1 LDGNHFFTNLVQ
13 ACSVLGSSVRRQV
26 MKAIRVEKQGGPEV
40 LRLVDIAPI
49 GAPGPGQAMVR
60 VVAAG
65 VNFLDVG
72 QRRGSYPRQVPFT
85 LGVEG
90 AGVVESVGEG
100 VWNVKPSDRVAF
112 TGLPGAYAEAILA
125 DAERLIPLPGEFTFE
140 EGAAFPLQGMTAH
153 YLIHEFRQ
161 IVPGSFVLIHAAAGG
176 MGGLLVQWAKQL
188 GAHVIGTVSSEAK
201 ARTARRSGADD
212 VIIYTEQDF
221 VAEVG
226 RITKERGADL
236 TIDGVGK
243 TTFKGNLEAATIRG
257 HIVIFG
263 AASGPA
269 DPVSPNALMPKALT
283 VSGGSLQN
291 YLRTREELLQRAN
304 DVIAG
309 IGAGW
314 LKLNIGRVLP
324 LAQAAQAHE
333 LLENRKTEGK
343 LVLSVASA

>member
-1 LDGNHFFTNLVQ
+1 
-13 ACSVLGSSVRRQV
+13 

-40 LRLVDIAPI
+40 LKLVDIAPI
-49 GAPGPGQAMVR
+49 EAPGPGQAVVR
-60 VVAAG
+60 IVAAG
-65 VNFLDVG
+65 VNFVDVG
-72 QRRGSYPRQVPFT
+72 QRRGTYPRQVPFT
-85 LGVEG
+85 PGVEG

-100 VWNVKPSDRVAF
+100 VRSVKPTDRVAF
-112 TGLPGAYAEAILA
+112 TGLPGAYSEAILA
-125 DAERLIPLPGEFTFE
+125 DAERLIPLPEEFTFE

-161 IVPGSFVLIHAAAGG
+161 LVPGSFVLIHAAAGG
-176 MGGLLVQWAKQL
+176 MGGLLVQWAKHL
-188 GAHVIGTVSSEAK
+188 GANVIGTVSTEEK
-201 ARTARRSGADD
+201 ARTARTSGADH
-212 VIIYTEQDF
+212 VIVYTEQDF
-221 VAEVG
+221 TAEAK
-226 RITKERGADL
+226 RITKGRGADL
-236 TIDGVGK
+236 IIDGVGR
-243 TTFKGNLEAATIRG
+243 TTFKGDLDAVAVRG

-269 DPVSPNALMPKALT
+269 DPVSPNALMPNALT

-291 YLRTREELLQRAN
+291 YLRTNEELMQRAN

-309 IGAGW
+309 IRAGW

-343 LVLSVASA
+343 LLLSVANS